1 MTSYGGEAIFRA
13 YLFALPFLS
22 LLAIWLFYPTA
33 RPRHPIQ
40 SAGAAA
46 TFALALAVAFVFAN
60 NGKDRQYA
68 FAPEDIAVMQRLY
81 STLPERTLIIEGA
94 YFSPSLFRDIEHV
107 TRVSI
112 ADEPLQSRND
122 LVARPAATLA
132 RWLDDDRYKAAFVV
146 ITRNQ
151 KAYVDDMGIM
161 RTGDLDRIEHALLG
175 SPRFRLLYSAG
186 GTSVFTLNRAVVEGG
201 EWID

>member
-1 MTSYGGEAIFRA
+1 M
-13 YLFALPFLS
+13 
-22 LLAIWLFYPTA
+22 
-33 RPRHPIQ
+33 
-40 SAGAAA
+40 
-46 TFALALAVAFVFAN
+46 
-60 NGKDRQYA
+60 
-68 FAPEDIAVMQRLY
+68 
-81 STLPERTLIIEGA
+81 PERTLIIEGA

-161 RTGDLDRIEHALLG
+161 RTGDLDRIEHALLE
-175 SPRFRLLYSAG
+175 SPRFRLIYSAG